1 MGIRRCPYCRALV
14 EEGEVYCRHCGTQ
27 LLYPED
33 ELIEEDIPGEKIVL
47 EDQTEEEKM
56 EEAALAEEPAEETW
70 FEEETAALTEEGK
83 TAAEELPGREAR
95 ETVEEEEK
103 EAEGREMREEE
114 MKPKWPKRGEPR
126 GETEEPAINEEE
138 AEYLGGI
145 LDELAAAETKE
156 EARREGETPAELKPE
171 LKRGMEELRK
181 SLRFPTAELD
191 GITRSVDEAKKEVE
205 AFLFSL
211 KEKTERKKLE
221 GTDEEKANLPPTDEE
236 TAGEKETI
244 RGKTTEETQIPPW
257 AEAIRDRVEKEPGA
271 LTDLSPVVPSGIS
284 FEDKATEEKEESK
297 ASGEAS
303 PSLYE
308 ELAPGEREPKP
319 WQADSGVGLPEKP
332 GQQPLPFEVARGEEG
347 TMPWQ
352 DEESEERELG
362 RPKAPRKSISWGEEA
377 AKEVKPAGE
386 EGQEEEEE
394 EVKERPT
401 SRPFKTWLKAR
412 FFDLFFIGLIWMTTF
427 LLAARVAA
435 ASFFDLLAVSPLQ
448 AVALFLIFFVGYLF
462 LFRFFIGETLGDRLF
477 SSTDSG

>member
-1 MGIRRCPYCRALV
+1 M

-47 EDQTEEEKM
+47 EDQTGEEKM
-56 EEAALAEEPAEETW
+56 EEAAPEEKTIEETG
-70 FEEETAALTEEGK
+70 FEEGTAALTEEGK
-83 TAAEELPGREAR
+83 TAAEESPAGETR
-95 ETVEEEEK
+95 ETIEEEAK
-103 EAEGREMREEE
+103 EAEEREMREEE
-114 MKPKWPKRGEPR
+114 MKPKWPERGEPR

-138 AEYLGGI
+138 AEYPGGI
-145 LDELAAAETKE
+145 LDELTAEETKE
-156 EARREGETPAELKPE
+156 EARRERETSAELKPE

-181 SLRFPTAELD
+181 SLRFPTGELD
-191 GITRSVDEAKKEVE
+191 RITRSVDEAKKEVE

-211 KEKTERKKLE
+211 KEKTERRKLE
-221 GTDEEKANLPPTDEE
+221 RTDEEKANLPPTDEE
-236 TAGEKETI
+236 MAEEKETI
-244 RGKTTEETQIPPW
+244 RSETKEETPMPPW
-257 AEAIRDRVEKEPGA
+257 AEAIRDRVEKEPGT

-284 FEDKATEEKEESK
+284 FEEITAEEKEESK

-303 PSLYE
+303 PSPYE

-352 DEESEERELG
+352 DKEAEERELG
-362 RPKAPRKSISWGEEA
+362 RPKARRKSISWGEEEA
-377 AKEVKPAGE
+377 AKKVKPTGE
-386 EGQEEEEE
+386 EVQEEEEE

-401 SRPFKTWLKAR
+401 SRSFKTWLKAR
-412 FFDLFFIGLIWMTTF
+412 FFDLVFIGLVWMITF

-435 ASFFDLLAVSPLQ
+435 ASFFGLLAVSPLQ